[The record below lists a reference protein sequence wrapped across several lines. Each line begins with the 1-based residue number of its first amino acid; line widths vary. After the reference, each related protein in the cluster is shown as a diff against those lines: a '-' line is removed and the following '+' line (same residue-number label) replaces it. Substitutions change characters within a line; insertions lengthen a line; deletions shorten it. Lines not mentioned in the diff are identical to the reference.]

1 MWGLR
6 LGCWARWELLGRFPD
21 PGNMLK
27 IAEFHAFR
35 EGVLWFIR
43 HTPVKSRTS
52 LVVGMC

>member
-6 LGCWARWELLGRFPD
+6 LGCWAHWELLGQFPD
-21 PGNMLK
+21 LGNMLK

-35 EGVLWFIR
+35 EGVLWFIHR
-43 HTPVKSRTS
+43 TPVKSRTS